1 MRLKLEP
8 LTREAFA
15 DFGDVIETQGAH
27 HFAINQGMAER
38 FHDLARI
45 EMEGDGQA
53 IVSIFVGR
61 AWPRPIAIRMLE
73 RHPLGSQ
80 AFIPLQQQDYLV
92 VAAMR
97 PEASEL
103 RGFLA
108 RGTQGVNYGRNIW
121 HHPLLALENESRFLV
136 IDRGG
141 PGNNL
146 EEASLSE
153 TVYLEHQDRHG
164 RT

>member
-8 LTREAFA
+8 LTRDAFA
-15 DFGDVIETQGAH
+15 DFGDVIETEGAQ

-38 FHDLARI
+38 FHDLAKI
-45 EMEGDGQA
+45 DMAGDGQA
-53 IVSIFVGR
+53 IVSIFVSR

-80 AFIPLQQQDYLV
+80 AFIPLQQQDYVVV
-92 VAAMR
+92 VAKR

-146 EEASLSE
+146 EEAWLRE
-153 TVYLEHQDRHG
+153 LIHLDL
-164 RT
+164 

>member
-8 LTREAFA
+8 LTGEAFA
-15 DFGDVIETQGAH
+15 DFGDVIEMNGAH
-27 HFAINQGMAER
+27 HFSINQGMAER

-45 EMEGDGQA
+45 DMGPEGKA
-53 IVSIFVGR
+53 LLSIFVAR
-61 AWPRPIAIRMLE
+61 AWPVPIAIRSIE

-80 AFIPLQQQDYLV
+80 AFMPLQQQDYLV
-92 VAAMR
+92 VVTKT
-97 PEASEL
+97 PEISGL

-108 RGTQGVNYGRNIW
+108 KGTQGVNYRRNVW
-121 HHPLLALENESRFLV
+121 HHPLLALENDSRFLV

-146 EEASLSE
+146 EEASLSQL
-153 TVYLEHQDRHG
+153 VHLDLELK
-164 RT
+164 